1 MPSSSAAR
9 VSRQKLAS
17 VPPISLA
24 DRWPHVIEMENN
36 NVHNSA
42 ANTGRTLAGLGP
54 PVENGA
60 ARVDSALRQAK
71 GRRMRKPHR
80 GTALSAR
87 FLIPLTPQA
96 GGLPPVGGAS
106 SFL

>member
-1 MPSSSAAR
+1 MPSSRLAR

-42 ANTGRTLAGLGP
+42 ANTGRTLAGLGR

-60 ARVDSALRQAK
+60 ARVAQAMRQPISMK
-71 GRRMRKPHR
+71 MRKQPR
-80 GTALSAR
+80 STALSAR

-96 GGLPPVGGAS
+96 GVLPPVCP
-106 SFL
+106 LL